1 MYSYKREIET
11 THRMGEGNVVM
22 KAEIKTMYPQAKAC
36 LQPLETGE
44 DKNRFSIAPG
54 GREALMMS

>member
-1 MYSYKREIET
+1 
-11 THRMGEGNVVM
+11 
-22 KAEIKTMYPQAKAC
+22 

-54 GREALMMS
+54 GREALMMSWFDQVILVKFCGNLLQEPLET